1 MIFIII
7 DDSPQDQQ
15 HLSQLISEWSATVSS
30 HYCTLTFYSSCEE
43 YLSKRGPG
51 GVDPDAIFLDISL
64 DGMDGVSLAEKLR
77 HENYKGPIIFTTAFR
92 EFVLEGYHVRA
103 LDFLLKPVSK
113 NQLFFCLDELLKEH
127 TSDYYYFSNKKNK
140 YRLRFSDILY
150 FETSLHHVKIVTEE
164 STYEQLAALNTIT
177 EKLPDYFIRIHR
189 AFVVNMNCI
198 NSISR
203 SEVVLSSGKHLP
215 VSRTFE
221 KGLHRRFIMQSRG
234 EASFS

>member
-1 MIFIII
+1 MNFLIIE
-7 DDSPQDQQ
+7 DSREDQQ
-15 HLSQLISEWSATVSS
+15 HLSELISEWTSTISS
-30 HYCTLTFYSSCEE
+30 HDCKLTFYSSCEE
-43 YLSKRGPG
+43 YLSKRGL
-51 GVDPDAIFLDISL
+51 DEKMPDAFFLDISL
-64 DGMDGVSLAEKLR
+64 GKMDGVSLAEKLR
-77 HENYKGPIIFTTAFR
+77 QEKYKGQIIFTTAFR
-92 EFVLEGYHVRA
+92 EFVLEGYHVHA

-127 TSDYYYFSNKKNK
+127 TSDYYYFSNKKKK

-150 FETSLHHVKIVTEE
+150 FETNLHHIKIVTEE

-177 EKLPDYFIRIHR
+177 EKLPDYFIRSHR

-221 KGLHRRFIMQSRG
+221 KGLHRRFIMQSQG
-234 EASFS
+234 EA

>member
-1 MIFIII
+1 MNFIII
-7 DDSPQDQQ
+7 EDSLGDQL
-15 HLSQLISEWSATVSS
+15 HLSELISEWSSIVSA
-30 HYCTLTFYSSCEE
+30 HDCKLTFYSSCEE
-43 YLSKRGPG
+43 YLSKRGL
-51 GVDPDAIFLDISL
+51 DEEAPDAFFLDISL
-64 DGMDGVSLAEKLR
+64 GKMDGVSLAEKLR
-77 HENYKGPIIFTTAFR
+77 QEKYKGHIIFTTAFR
-92 EFVLEGYHVRA
+92 EFVLDGYHVHA

-140 YRLRFSDILY
+140 YRLRFSDILF
-150 FETSLHHVKIVTEE
+150 FETNLHHVKIVTEE

-221 KGLHRRFIMQSRG
+221 KGLHRRFIMQSQG
-234 EASFS
+234 EA